1 MQFEAKEVE
10 LKDGTRCVLRSPNEQ
25 DAESMIEYLKTTS
38 DETHFMIRYSEE
50 IAISIEEEKK
60 ILNENIKSNKDIM
73 VAAFVNNELAGNA
86 GISCVRDNIKLKHR
100 ATFGISIKEK
110 YWNNGIGN
118 VILKEIIKQAK
129 SMRYE
134 QLELGVFDDNKRAQ
148 ALYKK
153 HNISM
158 FSSFSTFLTLP
169 IMLAVWQAVQR
180 VEILYSSTLFGLK
193 LGITP
198 MSAITKGEWAYIVIV
213 ALVGLTQYFAIEINS
228 IMLKRNPRYKV
239 SRQQQSMKT
248 MNIVMTV
255 MIVWFAVSMPTAMSL
270 YWITTSLI
278 TIART
283 IYIQLYHIEKKK
295 DK

>member
-153 HNISM
+153 HGFEVWGCSKNAYKLKDGTYRDEI
-158 FSSFSTFLTLP
+158 
-169 IMLAVWQAVQR
+169 IMGR
-180 VEILYSSTLFGLK
+180 
-193 LGITP
+193 
-198 MSAITKGEWAYIVIV
+198 
-213 ALVGLTQYFAIEINS
+213 
-228 IMLKRNPRYKV
+228 ML
-239 SRQQQSMKT
+239 
-248 MNIVMTV
+248 
-255 MIVWFAVSMPTAMSL
+255 
-270 YWITTSLI
+270 
-278 TIART
+278 
-283 IYIQLYHIEKKK
+283 
-295 DK
+295 

>member
-25 DAESMIEYLKTTS
+25 DAESMIEYLKITS

-60 ILNENIKSNKDIM
+60 ILNENIKRNKDIM
-73 VAAFVNNELAGNA
+73 IAAFLDGELAGNA
-86 GISCVRDNIKLKHR
+86 SISCVGDHIKLRHR
-100 ATFGISIKEK
+100 AVFGISIKEK

-153 HNISM
+153 HGFEVWGCSKNAYKLKDGTYRDEI
-158 FSSFSTFLTLP
+158 
-169 IMLAVWQAVQR
+169 IMGR
-180 VEILYSSTLFGLK
+180 
-193 LGITP
+193 
-198 MSAITKGEWAYIVIV
+198 
-213 ALVGLTQYFAIEINS
+213 
-228 IMLKRNPRYKV
+228 ML
-239 SRQQQSMKT
+239 
-248 MNIVMTV
+248 
-255 MIVWFAVSMPTAMSL
+255 
-270 YWITTSLI
+270 
-278 TIART
+278 
-283 IYIQLYHIEKKK
+283 
-295 DK
+295 